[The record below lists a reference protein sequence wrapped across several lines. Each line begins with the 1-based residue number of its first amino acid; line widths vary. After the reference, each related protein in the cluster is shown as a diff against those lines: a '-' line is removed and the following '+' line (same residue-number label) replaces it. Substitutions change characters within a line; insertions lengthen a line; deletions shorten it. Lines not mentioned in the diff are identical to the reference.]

1 MRQIKITKQVT
12 NRSDSSLDKYLH
24 DISRISMVS
33 PDEEVE
39 LSRRI
44 RSGDQEA
51 LEKLVNA
58 NLRFVV
64 SVAKQYQN
72 QGIGLADLI
81 NEGNMGLMKAA
92 MRFDETKGFKF
103 ISYAVWWIRQS
114 ILQAIS
120 EQARLVRIPMNKI
133 GSINK
138 INRAAARLE
147 QAFEREPTDSEIAEE
162 LQLETR
168 DVEKLDRGTGR
179 HISLDAPLG
188 QQDDGGTLYDV
199 ISNNDNPF
207 PDRIL
212 ISESLKKDIESS
224 LAALSPREAAIIR
237 MYYGLGG
244 EEAKTLIEIGEAFG
258 LTQERV
264 RQVKD
269 KAIKRLRSTR
279 SVIKLRSYL

>member
-24 DISRISMVS
+24 DISRISMVT

-44 RSGDQEA
+44 RGGDQDA
-51 LEKLVNA
+51 LERLVNA

-224 LAALSPREAAIIR
+224 LASLSPREAAIIR

-244 EEAKTLIEIGEAFG
+244 EEAKTLIEIGDAFG

>member
-1 MRQIKITKQVT
+1 
-12 NRSDSSLDKYLH
+12 
-24 DISRISMVS
+24 
-33 PDEEVE
+33 
-39 LSRRI
+39 
-44 RSGDQEA
+44 
-51 LEKLVNA
+51 
-58 NLRFVV
+58 
-64 SVAKQYQN
+64 
-72 QGIGLADLI
+72 
-81 NEGNMGLMKAA
+81 
-92 MRFDETKGFKF
+92 
-103 ISYAVWWIRQS
+103 
-114 ILQAIS
+114 
-120 EQARLVRIPMNKI
+120 MNKI

-147 QAFEREPTDSEIAEE
+147 QTFEREPTDSEIAEE

-244 EEAKTLIEIGEAFG
+244 EEAKTLIEIGDAFG

>member
-1 MRQIKITKQVT
+1 MVT
-12 NRSDSSLDKYLH
+12 
-24 DISRISMVS
+24 

-44 RSGDQEA
+44 RGGDQEA

-224 LAALSPREAAIIR
+224 LASLSPREAAIIR

-244 EEAKTLIEIGEAFG
+244 EEAKTLIEIGDAFG

>member
-24 DISRISMVS
+24 DISRISMVT

-44 RSGDQEA
+44 RGGDQEA

-224 LAALSPREAAIIR
+224 LASLSPREAAIIR
-237 MYYGLGG
+237 MYYGLGD
-244 EEAKTLIEIGEAFG
+244 EEAKTLIEIGDAFG